1 MKKNKVL
8 VVEDDTVT
16 KNFLSQLIERLGY
29 KVDSCENGLEA
40 IKKIKSFKPD
50 LILSD
55 VLMPECSGLQLLNYI
70 QKKTPSNI
78 PIVLIS
84 SLDLSEM
91 EGVAKEVGAVGFIP
105 KPPREDKIAEMFEK
119 AFVFNINT

>member
-8 VVEDDTVT
+8 VVEDDALTN
-16 KNFLSQLIERLGY
+16 NFLSQIIERLGY
-29 KVDSCENGLEA
+29 EVDSCENGLEA
-40 IKKIKSFKPD
+40 IKKIKIFKPD

-70 QKKTPSNI
+70 QKKTSSTI

-84 SLDLSEM
+84 SLDLIEM
-91 EGVAKEVGAVGFIP
+91 EGVAADVGAVGFIS
-105 KPPREDKIAEMFEK
+105 KPPKEEEIAKMFKK
-119 AFVFNINT
+119 AIGV